1 VNEPSHGG
9 MRQSAG
15 RPKAFND
22 VLCGLMIECA
32 LGGPP
37 VPSGGRRMA
46 LRGSEPVPSGGRLG
60 VGAASSLTAVR
71 EEARRFE
78 NSVAELCECLRGK
91 RSFGAALCQSPLG
104 GGLGARAAS
113 ECAQPIAST
122 LGESFG
128 LASSVPPHVLVRGRR
143 SELVPSWGRHGVLG
157 GVAAHR

>member
-46 LRGSEPVPSGGRLG
+46 LRGSEPVPS
-60 VGAASSLTAVR
+60 
-71 EEARRFE
+71 
-78 NSVAELCECLRGK
+78 RGK
-91 RSFGAALCQSPLG
+91 TRS
-104 GGLGARAAS
+104 
-113 ECAQPIAST
+113 
-122 LGESFG
+122 
-128 LASSVPPHVLVRGRR
+128 RR
-143 SELVPSWGRHGVLG
+143 SVLSHCG
-157 GVAAHR
+157 A

>member
-1 VNEPSHGG
+1 
-9 MRQSAG
+9 M
-15 RPKAFND
+15 
-22 VLCGLMIECA
+22 
-32 LGGPP
+32 
-37 VPSGGRRMA
+37 PSGKAEFR
-46 LRGSEPVPSGGRLG
+46 RGSLSVP
-60 VGAASSLTAVR
+60 
-71 EEARRFE
+71 F
-78 NSVAELCECLRGK
+78 
-91 RSFGAALCQSPLG
+91 G